1 MTKMTVAMPTQTL
14 DAPVSRGEWGQ
25 DALVGTL
32 LTAWIAGALAY
43 ELPQL
48 QVLAWLAA
56 GGLFASRLTRLWGF
70 TASLLVL
77 GALMWADPQ
86 WVRTDL
92 VVRGAWLAALVNI
105 WLMGALR
112 RPVQQREANP
122 FAAQPAVDQIEVE
135 NLKKQLVQEQQV
147 ASARQSQLEQVSA
160 ECQQAASLKQMLEE
174 KLNQVEQEQLALT
187 ERLMTLEPLALET
200 EELREA
206 LRRAMDRQMEREE
219 QFDRLQ
225 SIERQHHALQE
236 THQLQEQELVQSR
249 SRLSAALTRLL
260 EQQQQQAE
268 LQARLHQV
276 GAQEEL
282 LHRLQ
287 LERQEL
293 QQQSL
298 HWRAESERF
307 EEQVQALHVQCE
319 EALTWAADRE
329 QKVRECQLLQE
340 QMQQRLEAERL
351 LQERLRGLDKELE
364 EAKVF
369 QEQVQRLQKEL
380 EEAKGFQEEVQRLQ
394 QEQGALRHQMDNA
407 ERQLLAAQRQLAD
420 PIWAE
425 APKKVGMLDRT
436 LSMKEQVIT
445 RLSAQLA
452 AQQEEWSQLLQ
463 TKHLHKQLRVQFETQ
478 KKKSEIQQQRCRQLE
493 AELWGLQERTN
504 DPEPSPTEQQLLQ
517 HIQAIEAVWQG
528 NSATLEEILR

>member
-1 MTKMTVAMPTQTL
+1 MPTQTL
-14 DAPVSRGEWGQ
+14 EAPVSRREWGQ

-86 WVRTDL
+86 WVRTDFI
-92 VVRGAWLAALVNI
+92 VRGAWLAALVNI

-112 RPVQQREANP
+112 QPAQKGEVSL
-122 FAAQPAVDQIEVE
+122 FAAQPAVAQVEVE
-135 NLKKQLVQEQQV
+135 KLKERLVQEQQV

-160 ECQQAASLKQMLEE
+160 ECQQAASLKRILEE
-174 KLNQVEQEQLALT
+174 KLSQVEQEQRALT

-206 LRRAMDRQMEREE
+206 LRRAMDRQMDREE

-268 LQARLHQV
+268 LQARLHHV

-293 QQQSL
+293 QQQGL
-298 HWRAESERF
+298 HWRAESERL
-307 EEQVQALHVQCE
+307 EQQVQALHVQCE

-329 QKVRECQLLQE
+329 QKGRECQLLQE
-340 QMQQRLEAERL
+340 QVQQRLEAEGL
-351 LQERLRGLDKELE
+351 LQERFGVLERALDEARGS
-364 EAKVF
+364 
-369 QEQVQRLQKEL
+369 QEQVQL
-380 EEAKGFQEEVQRLQ
+380 LQ
-394 QEQGALRHQMDNA
+394 QEQSALRHQMDNA

-420 PIWAE
+420 PMWAE

-463 TKHLHKQLRVQFETQ
+463 TKHLHKQLRVQFESQ
-478 KKKSEIQQQRCRQLE
+478 KKRFEIQQQRCRQLE

-517 HIQAIEAVWQG
+517 HIQAIEAEWQG
-528 NSATLEEILR
+528 NSASREEILR